1 MLNEHYKK
9 TINIVNVLSDN
20 SKNAYLLS
28 FHEKKNIFFLFFS
41 FFSLEISFVSKLLI
55 S

>member
-1 MLNEHYKK
+1 MLYEHYKK

-28 FHEKKNIFFLFFS
+28 FHEKKKHFHSLFLFF
-41 FFSLEISFVSKLLI
+41 FS
-55 S
+55 